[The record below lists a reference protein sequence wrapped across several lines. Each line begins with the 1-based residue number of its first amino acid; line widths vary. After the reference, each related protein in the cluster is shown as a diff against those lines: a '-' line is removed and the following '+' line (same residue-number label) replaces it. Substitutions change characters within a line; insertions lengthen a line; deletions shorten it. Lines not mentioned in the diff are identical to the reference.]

1 MNSLLVVENSVRCCV
16 FGQKLVFDDSPDLVL
31 WYLWWFLT
39 SRDVTL
45 LVKCKFCCLY
55 DKNLLCVVHQQN
67 LINMD
72 IMGQKESFQ
81 KLAHSN
87 YSSIFSRLVQK
98 TRGIC
103 SRTVACCICFGAFC
117 IISRGTVGNKASP
130 ELQMKKRYFMY
141 YWYHSGLGVKFTEM
155 KLERSLNRALNL
167 VRCVHR

>member
-1 MNSLLVVENSVRCCV
+1 
-16 FGQKLVFDDSPDLVL
+16 
-31 WYLWWFLT
+31 
-39 SRDVTL
+39 
-45 LVKCKFCCLY
+45 
-55 DKNLLCVVHQQN
+55 
-67 LINMD
+67 MD

-117 IISRGTVGNKASP
+117 IISRGTVGNKTSP

-167 VRCVHR
+167 VRCVHRQCSGLYFFPRVILFGNSPSSFWTGQPQLASFHII